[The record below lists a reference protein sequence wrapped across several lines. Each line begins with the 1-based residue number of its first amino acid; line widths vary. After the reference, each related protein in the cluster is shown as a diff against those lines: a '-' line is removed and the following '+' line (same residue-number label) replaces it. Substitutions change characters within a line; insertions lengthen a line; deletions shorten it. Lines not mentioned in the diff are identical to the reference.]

1 MLKFLKKII
10 ILILFLQS
18 PLYSKTSNNNDFNSK
33 DFSNYF
39 SALISYNN
47 NKNLEALKFFN
58 LSKNLINDYDP
69 YLKKYV
75 FSLVLE
81 GKVKKAIKEI
91 NKNINNN
98 NSDFFESYLLL
109 FLDSVKKNNIKKSSY
124 YLEKLSKFKDFGTL
138 ELVVYE
144 SLKNYL
150 YAFENKKI
158 SENINSFPN
167 LNLINRSFQS
177 CYLEKK
183 DTDVYFVNLIN
194 NTDIDYSRY
203 KFFYVNYLIS
213 QNKFDEIKE
222 IVNEIDTLSSS
233 LLILQL
239 KNWVDNTKFK
249 KITEIFSCKNE
260 SDILSE
266 FFFIIANLY
275 SSQEQYENSNLFL
288 NIANFLNP
296 KFRFNTSLIVENN
309 FGNENYKKTKA
320 LLNRFNKKDEIYYWY
335 KIKKITQII
344 SQESNKEEAINY
356 INSKFLKIE
365 NPSTK
370 ILFDMGNI
378 AKGFKKYQSSINY
391 YNSVI
396 SRIEKNSIT
405 YADLLYRRGGSYERL
420 GKYEDSDKDLLKSL
434 EINK

>member
-18 PLYSKTSNNNDFNSK
+18 PLYSKTSNNNEFNSK

-47 NKNLEALKFFN
+47 QKNLEALKFFN

-109 FLDSVKKNNIKKSSY
+109 FLDSIKKNNIKKSSY

-150 YAFENKKI
+150 YVFENKQI
-158 SENINSFPN
+158 GENINSFPN

-213 QNKFDEIKE
+213 QNKFDESR
-222 IVNEIDTLSSS
+222 N
-233 LLILQL
+233 LQ
-239 KNWVDNTKFK
+239 
-249 KITEIFSCKNE
+249 
-260 SDILSE
+260 
-266 FFFIIANLY
+266 
-275 SSQEQYENSNLFL
+275 
-288 NIANFLNP
+288 NFYNP
-296 KFRFNTSLIVENN
+296 
-309 FGNENYKKTKA
+309 
-320 LLNRFNKKDEIYYWY
+320 
-335 KIKKITQII
+335 
-344 SQESNKEEAINY
+344 
-356 INSKFLKIE
+356 
-365 NPSTK
+365 
-370 ILFDMGNI
+370 
-378 AKGFKKYQSSINY
+378 
-391 YNSVI
+391 
-396 SRIEKNSIT
+396 
-405 YADLLYRRGGSYERL
+405 
-420 GKYEDSDKDLLKSL
+420 LKSRHNYNWYL
-434 EINK
+434 

>member
-47 NKNLEALKFFN
+47 QKNLEALKFFN

-124 YLEKLSKFKDFGTL
+124 YLEKLSKFKDFGTH

-150 YAFENKKI
+150 VKKHM
-158 SENINSFPN
+158 
-167 LNLINRSFQS
+167 Q
-177 CYLEKK
+177 
-183 DTDVYFVNLIN
+183 
-194 NTDIDYSRY
+194 
-203 KFFYVNYLIS
+203 
-213 QNKFDEIKE
+213 
-222 IVNEIDTLSSS
+222 
-233 LLILQL
+233 
-239 KNWVDNTKFK
+239 
-249 KITEIFSCKNE
+249 IF
-260 SDILSE
+260 
-266 FFFIIANLY
+266 
-275 SSQEQYENSNLFL
+275 
-288 NIANFLNP
+288 
-296 KFRFNTSLIVENN
+296 
-309 FGNENYKKTKA
+309 
-320 LLNRFNKKDEIYYWY
+320 
-335 KIKKITQII
+335 
-344 SQESNKEEAINY
+344 
-356 INSKFLKIE
+356 
-365 NPSTK
+365 
-370 ILFDMGNI
+370 
-378 AKGFKKYQSSINY
+378 
-391 YNSVI
+391 
-396 SRIEKNSIT
+396 
-405 YADLLYRRGGSYERL
+405 
-420 GKYEDSDKDLLKSL
+420 
-434 EINK
+434 